1 MTENTGQTRWG
12 TWAAIGAFLM
22 MISGGFKLI
31 SGVIGLFRDEWIIQG
46 YQGFLLVDIT
56 GLAVWSL
63 AVGVLLVFAGAAAL
77 NGKRWGEI
85 VAIIALSLAALSE
98 FFMIPYF
105 PIWSILLLVIYVMA
119 LIGFI
124 KAPASKD

>member
-1 MTENTGQTRWG
+1 MTENTGQGRWAS
-12 TWAAIGAFLM
+12 WAAIGAFLM
-22 MISGGFKLI
+22 MITGGFKML
-31 SGVIGLFRDEWIIQG
+31 SGVIGLFRDEWIVQG
-46 YQGFLLVDIT
+46 YEGYLLVDIT

-63 AVGVLLVFAGAAAL
+63 AVGVLLILAGAAAL

-85 VAIIALSLAALSE
+85 VGIIALSLAALSE

-119 LIGFI
+119 LIGLI